1 VGAADDIRKGLTK
14 NLANFTKQRKA
25 EEKHSGAMRWRT
37 SRMTEVRG
45 MYLTEA
51 ANEVMKECYRKASD
65 DNQLPATARQIYYV
79 ARPLIEERT
88 DKPLRYDYFS
98 QTLLPNYV
106 NEHAECTD
114 WDVVYDDRGHF
125 TEPHIERV
133 VGLGTLNVRGYLSHI
148 APLTFEEADFDPASV
163 ETYGPDGAFGAVL
176 YCEKE
181 GFLPLFERVSLAER
195 YDIAIMSSK
204 GMSTTAAR
212 MLVDRICRRIPLLVL
227 HDFDAAGIIIKDTLE
242 SDTRRYSFS
251 GQPNVIDLGLHYE
264 DIEGLLPEPHS
275 STISDERRQRAGL
288 SEAAIEFLR
297 DQRVELNAM
306 TARQLVDFV
315 ESKLKQHGV
324 RKMIPDRRT
333 LVLAYQMF
341 AASDRLSEA
350 FDELK
355 EKLEDED
362 KAQIEVPDDL
372 EAKVEA
378 KLKEERDLITWHQ
391 AVRLIINPNARE
403 DGDDEREQDDDL
415 DDEDLSDI
423 DE

>member
-1 VGAADDIRKGLTK
+1 
-14 NLANFTKQRKA
+14 
-25 EEKHSGAMRWRT
+25 
-37 SRMTEVRG
+37 
-45 MYLTEA
+45 
-51 ANEVMKECYRKASD
+51 
-65 DNQLPATARQIYYV
+65 
-79 ARPLIEERT
+79 
-88 DKPLRYDYFS
+88 
-98 QTLLPNYV
+98 
-106 NEHAECTD
+106 
-114 WDVVYDDRGHF
+114 
-125 TEPHIERV
+125 
-133 VGLGTLNVRGYLSHI
+133 
-148 APLTFEEADFDPASV
+148 
-163 ETYGPDGAFGAVL
+163 
-176 YCEKE
+176 
-181 GFLPLFERVSLAER
+181 
-195 YDIAIMSSK
+195 
-204 GMSTTAAR
+204 
-212 MLVDRICRRIPLLVL
+212 VL

-378 KLKEERDLITWHQ
+378 KLREERDLITWHQ

-415 DDEDLSDI
+415 DDEGLSDI